1 VSRFWFWLPAIG
13 PIRVST
19 VVAAV
24 ALLVVISIKRRNPAL
39 GLVTT
44 LAWASTFEILSNA
57 VGTIGFGWA
66 VHDFVWMSAALTGW
80 VVLAG
85 VLGVWPDLRMS
96 LAFAITLAAWV
107 ATGYEPNRPGNS
119 NFNILS
125 EILNE
130 ASKTLLA
137 LAYLLGA
144 LRSSRSLKWNDLA
157 KGQPWQSPPRSVDV
171 PQGLASSD
179 SNQSPP

>member
-1 VSRFWFWLPAIG
+1 
-13 PIRVST
+13 

-24 ALLVVISIKRRNPAL
+24 VLFGVISIKRRDPAL
-39 GLVTT
+39 GVVTT

-80 VVLAG
+80 VILAG
-85 VLGVWPDLRMS
+85 VLGVWPDLRIS
-96 LAFAITLAAWV
+96 LAFVITLAAWV
-107 ATGYEPNRPGNS
+107 ATGYGPNRPGSS
-119 NFNILS
+119 NFNVLS

-144 LRSSRSLKWNDLA
+144 LRPSRSLKWNDLA
-157 KGQPWQSPPRSVDV
+157 KGQPRHSPPRNVDV
-171 PQGLASSD
+171 PAERAGPD
-179 SNQSPP
+179 SN

>member
-1 VSRFWFWLPAIG
+1 VSRVWFWLPAIG

-24 ALLVVISIKRRNPAL
+24 VLLVIISIKRRDPAL

-66 VHDFVWMSAALTGW
+66 VRDFLWMSAALSGW
-80 VVLAG
+80 VILAG
-85 VLGVWPDLRMS
+85 VLGVWPDLRIS

-107 ATGYEPNRPGNS
+107 ATGYEPNRPGDS
-119 NFNILS
+119 NFNVLS

-144 LRSSRSLKWNDLA
+144 LRASRSLKLHDLA
-157 KGQPWQSPPRSVDV
+157 KRHSWHPPPRIVDM
-171 PQGLASSD
+171 PAERAGSD
-179 SNQSPP
+179 SN